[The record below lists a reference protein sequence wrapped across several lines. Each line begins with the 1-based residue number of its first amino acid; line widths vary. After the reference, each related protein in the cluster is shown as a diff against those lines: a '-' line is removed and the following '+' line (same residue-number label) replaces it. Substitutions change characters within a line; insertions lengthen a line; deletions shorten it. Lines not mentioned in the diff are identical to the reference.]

1 MNSLKLLSPA
11 KVNLRLEV
19 LSRRGDGY
27 HEIRTIMQRVSLY
40 DEVELS
46 LTHTGI
52 TLECDSREGPR
63 GRANIAYRAA
73 ELFLEEMGIKTGV
86 EIFIRKRIPLAAG
99 LGGGSSNAATVLM
112 GLRDLLGI
120 RITDRELIRWSIAL
134 GADVPF
140 FIFKGPA
147 LAEGI
152 GEKLTEIALP
162 ARMWFLLIHPG
173 KEISTEWAYQ
183 NVNLELTDSRNGI
196 KIKKSYK
203 DINEV
208 TGLLLND
215 LEKVAIKKFPRIQSI
230 KKKLSR
236 LKARGAL
243 MSGSGPTVFGLF
255 GDEAEAVR
263 AQKELRLGKKD
274 TTFLVQRL

>member
-19 LSRRGDGY
+19 LGKRDDGY
-27 HEIRTIMQRVSLY
+27 HEIRTIMQRVNLY
-40 DEVELS
+40 DEVELA
-46 LTHTGI
+46 LTHKGI
-52 TLECDSREGPR
+52 TLDCDSPEVPR
-63 GRANIAYRAA
+63 GRANLAYRAA
-73 ELFLEEMGIKTGV
+73 ELFLESTGVKTGV
-86 EIFIRKRIPLAAG
+86 EIFIRKSIPLAAG

-112 GLRDLLGI
+112 GLRDLLEL
-120 RITDRELIRWSIAL
+120 RLTDRELLRWSTAL

-152 GEKLTEIALP
+152 GEKLKKITLP

-173 KEISTEWAYQ
+173 GDISTEWAYQ
-183 NVNLELTDSRNGI
+183 NVNLKLTEARNKI
-196 KIKKSYK
+196 RIKKLYRN
-203 DINEV
+203 INGVAE
-208 TGLLLND
+208 LLLND
-215 LEKVAIKKFPRIQSI
+215 LERAAIKKFPRIQEI
-230 KKKLSR
+230 KEKLSK
-236 LKARGAL
+236 LKARGVL

-255 GDEAEAVR
+255 EDEAAAAR
-263 AQKELRLGKKD
+263 AQKEFKLGRED

>member
-19 LSRRGDGY
+19 LGKRDDGY
-27 HEIRTIMQRVSLY
+27 HEIRTVMQRVSLY

-46 LTHTGI
+46 LTHKGI
-52 TLECDSREGPR
+52 TLDCDSREVPR

-73 ELFLEEMGIKTGV
+73 ELFLEKIGIKTGV

-99 LGGGSSNAATVLM
+99 LGGGSSNAAAVLM
-112 GLRDLLGI
+112 GLRDLLKI
-120 RITDRELIRWSIAL
+120 RITDRELLGRSITL

-152 GEKLTEIALP
+152 GEKLTKITLP

-173 KEISTEWAYQ
+173 GEISTEWAYQ
-183 NVNLELTDSRNGI
+183 NVNLKLTEARNEI
-196 KIKKSYK
+196 KIKKFYK
-203 DINEV
+203 DIDKVAE
-208 TGLLLND
+208 LLLND
-215 LEKVAIKKFPRIQSI
+215 LERAAIKKFPRIQDI
-230 KKKLSR
+230 KEKLSK

-255 GDEAEAVR
+255 EDEAAAAR
-263 AQKELRLGKKD
+263 AQKEFEFGKKG